1 MRVLVADQ
9 DFEML
14 EAVERTFEV
23 DVATSKATCVDLLR
37 ANEFDV
43 LVACER
49 LTDGSGLE
57 LLSQVTKRWPAVVR
71 ILAIEPGRRAQLR
84 GILSPFK
91 LFETINYPIDGKQLE
106 AVLGRVAAAFG
117 TEDEGAARPAATRPA
132 QRPPTPS
139 APPPRARAAAVSPR
153 PTSGMAPLPVASK
166 FVPLGARDERSFRI
180 LPHDYIENEAP
191 LVPRAQRL
199 HPKPPTIHAK
209 AAALAADAV
218 AAIQAAVS
226 RYIRPH
232 ATARTTP
239 TPPRK
244 KR

>member
-1 MRVLVADQ
+1 
-9 DFEML
+9 
-14 EAVERTFEV
+14 
-23 DVATSKATCVDLLR
+23 
-37 ANEFDV
+37 
-43 LVACER
+43 
-49 LTDGSGLE
+49 
-57 LLSQVTKRWPAVVR
+57 
-71 ILAIEPGRRAQLR
+71 
-84 GILSPFK
+84 
-91 LFETINYPIDGKQLE
+91 
-106 AVLGRVAAAFG
+106 
-117 TEDEGAARPAATRPA
+117 
-132 QRPPTPS
+132 
-139 APPPRARAAAVSPR
+139 
-153 PTSGMAPLPVASK
+153 MAPLPVASK

-199 HPKPPTIHAK
+199 HPKPTPTIHAK

-239 TPPRK
+239 RK